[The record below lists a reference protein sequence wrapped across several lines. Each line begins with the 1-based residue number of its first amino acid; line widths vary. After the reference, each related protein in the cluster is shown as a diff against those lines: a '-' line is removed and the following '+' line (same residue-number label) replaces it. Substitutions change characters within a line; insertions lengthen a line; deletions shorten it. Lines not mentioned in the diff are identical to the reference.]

1 MDNEQEVEAKRVEI
15 VGRMKVL
22 RKQLEA
28 GNTTDVLAWI
38 IPDELAC
45 AQRPLR
51 HHPRYG
57 GSGSPIPR
65 EATPLVVEWAEQVK
79 LEGVAS
85 IIDFM
90 HDRDLRCYES
100 LDLPG
105 GNFRAFLQDRGF
117 AVVPLPW
124 EDPAHSRTDPV
135 QKRAR
140 LEEMRKL
147 ALRAYDDLPK
157 PVLLICSAAID
168 RSAPAAAFI
177 WKHREKIPPNP
188 KENSDAK
195 GLE

>member
-1 MDNEQEVEAKRVEI
+1 
-15 VGRMKVL
+15 MKAL

-105 GNFRAFLQDRGF
+105 ATSVPFFKTAASRSFLCRG
-117 AVVPLPW
+117 
-124 EDPAHSRTDPV
+124 RI
-135 QKRAR
+135 RR
-140 LEEMRKL
+140 
-147 ALRAYDDLPK
+147 
-157 PVLLICSAAID
+157 
-168 RSAPAAAFI
+168 
-177 WKHREKIPPNP
+177 
-188 KENSDAK
+188 
-195 GLE
+195 